1 MGASSMCRVATRT
14 YDAPPCGPSVRVVSQ
29 TKSRKKYPPEKTQL
43 PPVFVVQAMLVP
55 SSFGVAFAHN
65 GTDGVPGHQ
74 HGVHAPAF
82 AAVYGGY
89 AITKKSGNMFR
100 VGLFL
105 DFIWLTTRTMH
116 PRGAY
121 VRRAKRPN

>member
-1 MGASSMCRVATRT
+1 MHPHVGLST
-14 YDAPPCGPSVRVVSQ
+14 CGEPNEI
-29 TKSRKKYPPEKTQL
+29 KKKYPPEKTQL

-89 AITKKSGNMFR
+89 VMEPVEKER
-100 VGLFL
+100 
-105 DFIWLTTRTMH
+105 
-116 PRGAY
+116 
-121 VRRAKRPN
+121 